1 MKELLNIF
9 VISLVV
15 LTGYIAIRVYR
26 EKKLAKRKQ
35 FTHFKYLDLYW
46 NAKKNAWQLKIELF
60 QRETLVVSALNEE
73 KEKYYEQ
80 SFVLEPGE
88 LIVSLD
94 SKDFRK
100 AEFVEIKSNNK
111 VYTKSLK

>member
-9 VISLVV
+9 LISLVV

-26 EKKLAKRKQ
+26 ERQKAKNKRHN
-35 FTHFKYLDLYW
+35 HFKYLDLFW

-60 QRETLVVSALNEE
+60 QRETLVISALNEE

-80 SFVLEPGE
+80 TFELEQGE

-100 AEFVEIKSNNK
+100 ADFVEVKSKNK
-111 VYTKSLK
+111 TYTKSLK